1 MDILDFTY
9 NNPDMP
15 MKVFPKLIEKTSA
28 ALRADAPARD
38 LIDSIK
44 KKTNNVKLPGS
55 RTLNAFHHNSTFM
68 GLDCNGSVLPLTDD
82 INVTHV
88 YAYLHEKKKDGIIYV
103 VEKEHVVDFVKFKD
117 SIALQ
122 HAAEAAAAAANA
134 APRRGRKQAPTAGP
148 PMTAFMTMKCKDEVP
163 TGNLADAVDAAAV
176 NYVNLADDVTAAAE
190 VVEAQQEDS
199 LEGLAGPAIGGTSLD
214 EFIERR
220 SDIQATIEATAAAG
234 YAADKRARNNTNKKV
249 VTASAAA
256 TATHAVASEGVTAP
270 SPGPAATDAPASP
283 PPSRRGKRVRK

>member
-1 MDILDFTY
+1 MKSFRQKLHPAHPPCSPCSPYSPGPAAEEDDKRVIFEMDILDFTY

-88 YAYLHEKKKDGIIYV
+88 YAYLHEKKKDGIEWSSNVQMV
-103 VEKEHVVDFVKFKD
+103 VGPRFFIRKAH
-117 SIALQ
+117 
-122 HAAEAAAAAANA
+122 
-134 APRRGRKQAPTAGP
+134 PRRHGAQRCSRVVVPHSTLCQAACGARRRVSLST
-148 PMTAFMTMKCKDEVP
+148 TQTS
-163 TGNLADAVDAAAV
+163 T
-176 NYVNLADDVTAAAE
+176 
-190 VVEAQQEDS
+190 S
-199 LEGLAGPAIGGTSLD
+199 LETQPRLITYLACAWRPTDCDYTSPL
-214 EFIERR
+214 
-220 SDIQATIEATAAAG
+220 
-234 YAADKRARNNTNKKV
+234 
-249 VTASAAA
+249 
-256 TATHAVASEGVTAP
+256 H
-270 SPGPAATDAPASP
+270 
-283 PPSRRGKRVRK
+283 RGW